1 MKSLHFYITLAL
13 GAICLVLSITTIVL
27 GRSNNSL
34 QLQQQQQQAEINRGN
49 MSVQIGQNI
58 LRDMAE
64 ISLKNEKIKQVLA
77 NSGYT
82 VNIAPKASPS
92 PSPSK

>member
-13 GAICLVLSITTIVL
+13 GALCLALSITSIVL

-49 MSVQIGQNI
+49 MSAQIGQNI

-64 ISLKNEKIKQVLA
+64 VSLKNEKIKQVLSR
-77 NSGYT
+77 NGYS
-82 VNIAPKASPS
+82 VNVAPSATPS
-92 PSPSK
+92 ATPSR